1 MNSPAEILRLNTDN
15 ILLRRIRFVD
25 SRPDNADVVMQFTG
39 QQPRYAISETV
50 DFDDLPPVATGPEP
64 TDELY
69 LLLLLSGSAT
79 PFDLRRRAEQW
90 MLKPALAGAR
100 STVELVT
107 HGDRVLW
114 RPGRTVVIGASERFE
129 ELMAALVDFSFH
141 EGALRRL
148 ENAIDTDYQ
157 AAAQDVALTH
167 QVDETAIARWPHV
180 NTMTHAVTGYR
191 MAFVPLEARLEKS
204 SNQLTGPARILV
216 SELVMQTD
224 ATDRLSLLDD
234 KLEVLE
240 DLYELANDRISEF
253 SYFKREY
260 RLEWAILFVLVV
272 EVIVMLWEIYFIA
285 QPGLK

>member
-1 MNSPAEILRLNTDN
+1 MNISAEILRFNTDN

-25 SRPDNADVVMQFTG
+25 SRPDHIDVVMEFDG
-39 QQPRYAISETV
+39 LQPRYAISETV
-50 DFDDLPPVATGPEP
+50 DFDGLPPVATGPEP
-64 TDELY
+64 TNELY
-69 LLLLLSGSAT
+69 LVLLLGGSAT
-79 PFDLRRRAEQW
+79 PFDLQRRAEQW
-90 MLKPALAGAR
+90 MLRPELPGAR

-107 HGDRVLW
+107 HGDRILW
-114 RPGRTVVIGASERFE
+114 RPGRTLVIGASERFE

-148 ENAIDTDYQ
+148 ENAIETDYR
-157 AAAQDVALTH
+157 AAAQDIALTH
-167 QVDETAIARWPHV
+167 QVDEAAIARWPHV
-180 NTMTHAVTGYR
+180 NSMIRAVTSYR

-224 ATDRLSLLDD
+224 VTDRLSLLDD

-240 DLYELANDRISEF
+240 DLYESANDRISEY

-260 RLEWAILFVLVV
+260 RLEWGILFVLVL
-272 EVIVMLWEIYFIA
+272 EVIIMLWEIYYLA
-285 QPGLK
+285 RPGME

>member
-1 MNSPAEILRLNTDN
+1 MTNSAEILRLNTDS

-25 SRPDNADVVMQFTG
+25 DPPKHADVVMEFTG
-39 QQPRYAISETV
+39 QRLRYAIGEAV
-50 DFDDLPPVATGPEP
+50 AFDDLPPVATGPEP
-64 TDELY
+64 TDEFY

-79 PFDLRRRAEQW
+79 PFDLRRQVEQW
-90 MLKPALAGAR
+90 MLKPALLGAR

-107 HGDRVLW
+107 HGDRILW
-114 RPGRTVVIGASERFE
+114 RPGRAVVIGASERFE

-141 EGALRRL
+141 EGALRWL

-157 AAAQDVALTH
+157 SAAQDIALTH
-167 QVDETAIARWPHV
+167 QVDKAALARWPHV
-180 NTMTHAVTGYR
+180 NTMTRRVTAYR
-191 MAFVPLEARLEKS
+191 MAFIPLEARLGRPS
-204 SNQLTGPARILV
+204 SQLTGPARALV

-224 ATDRLSLLDD
+224 MTDRLSLLDD

-260 RLEWAILFVLVV
+260 RLEWGILFVLVV
-272 EVIVMLWEIYFIA
+272 EVLVMLWEIYFIA
-285 QPGLK
+285 RPDA

>member
-1 MNSPAEILRLNTDN
+1 MKGSAEILQLNADN

-25 SRPDNADVVMQFTG
+25 NRPDHVDVVMEFTG
-39 QQPRYAISETV
+39 QWPRYAISETV

-69 LLLLLSGSAT
+69 LLLLLGGSAT
-79 PFDLRRRAEQW
+79 PFDLRRRVEQW
-90 MLKPALAGAR
+90 MLKPAQPNAR

-107 HGDRVLW
+107 HGDRILW
-114 RPGRTVVIGASERFE
+114 RPGRTVVIGSSERFE
-129 ELMAALVDFSFH
+129 DLMAALVDFSFH
-141 EGALRRL
+141 EGALRWL
-148 ENAIDTDYQ
+148 ENAIDADYR
-157 AAAQDVALTH
+157 AAAQDIPLTH
-167 QVDETAIARWPHV
+167 QVDEAALTRWPHV
-180 NTMTHAVTGYR
+180 NNMTRTVTGYR

-204 SNQLTGPARILV
+204 SSQLTGPARVLV
-216 SELVMQTD
+216 SELVRQTD
-224 ATDRLSLLDD
+224 VMDRLSLLDD

-260 RLEWAILFVLVV
+260 RLEWGILFVLVA

-285 QPGLK
+285 KPGLE